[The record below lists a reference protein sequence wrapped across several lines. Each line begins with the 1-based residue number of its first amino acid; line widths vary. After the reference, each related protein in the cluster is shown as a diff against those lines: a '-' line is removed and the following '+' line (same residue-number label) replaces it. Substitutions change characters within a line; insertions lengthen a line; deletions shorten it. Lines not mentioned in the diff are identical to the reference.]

1 MAYENSYGA
10 ADTNQN
16 IIIENRSR
24 MSVSGVESVISF
36 DENTVIVNT
45 VQGTLYI
52 HGSELHLEKLNL
64 ENGEV
69 KVEGQF
75 EGLEY
80 EETAL
85 QGGGLFSRLFK

>member
-24 MSVSGVESVISF
+24 LSVSGVESVISF

-45 VQGTLYI
+45 VQGTL
-52 HGSELHLEKLNL
+52 
-64 ENGEV
+64 
-69 KVEGQF
+69 
-75 EGLEY
+75 
-80 EETAL
+80 
-85 QGGGLFSRLFK
+85 